1 MYYLTLRPPTGE
13 MTAFFLLHGVC
24 CVAEESC
31 ARRWA
36 EWGRRPPPRPVAT
49 LLVVVFVAA
58 TAFWLFFPPI
68 CREGTEEVL
77 LEEWAAVGA
86 FFNDAG

>member
-1 MYYLTLRPPTGE
+1 M
-13 MTAFFLLHGVC
+13 
-24 CVAEESC
+24 
-31 ARRWA
+31 
-36 EWGRRPPPRPVAT
+36 
-49 LLVVVFVAA
+49 VFVAV

-86 FFNDAG
+86 FFNDAGRKLLPYV

>member
-1 MYYLTLRPPTGE
+1 
-13 MTAFFLLHGVC
+13 
-24 CVAEESC
+24 
-31 ARRWA
+31 
-36 EWGRRPPPRPVAT
+36 VAT
-49 LLVVVFVAA
+49 LLVVVFVAV

-86 FFNDAG
+86 FFNDAGRKLLPYV